1 MASCHCIL
9 VGVGKISTVVLSK
22 LFGVLE
28 FVKNSSMSWRGK
40 SVTLLLHDW
49 VPGHEVPEFL

>member
-1 MASCHCIL
+1 VL
-9 VGVGKISTVVLSK
+9 VGKISTVVLSK

-28 FVKNSSMSWRGK
+28 FVKNGSMSWRGK